1 MYRMKKVLK
10 SIKSTQEHSDTPS
23 ECGKQKGNTMKHYI
37 GMHKE
42 SARRASIIEE
52 AMKESVQY
60 QLRYATT
67 NEEKLELISNKN
79 PLLHVFG
86 HALTQPAYEETYT
99 DWVEKQYPDTEP
111 QHITTKEEAMQYLAD
126 LIQAEVHE

>member
-1 MYRMKKVLK
+1 
-10 SIKSTQEHSDTPS
+10 
-23 ECGKQKGNTMKHYI
+23 MKHYASI
-37 GMHKE
+37 WKQ
-42 SARRASIIEE
+42 SSRRASIIEE

-60 QLRYATT
+60 QLKYATT

-86 HALTQPAYEETYT
+86 HNLTPMKAGESYA
-99 DWVEKQYPDTEP
+99 DWVERSYTKEP

-126 LIQAEVHE
+126 LIQEEQHG